1 MSTIENRL
9 PARKRRSAIGPY
21 AYVYGG
27 LVVLLAFSP
36 LFITS
41 SYWLH
46 ILIITFIYIIATVSL
61 RTIVISGQFP
71 LAHAAFMGIG
81 AYASAVVA
89 KDVGWSPWLTI
100 PMGALLAMGFGILIG
115 YPFARLRALYYAMI
129 SLFFGVG
136 MIQVIFVFEKWTLG
150 FSGLSG
156 IPPLFHTISRI
167 PYYYFFLGLT
177 SLSLFVLHRFE
188 YCRIGTTLK
197 AIEQSYLVA
206 ASVGINEARYR
217 VLALA
222 VGCFFAGLAG
232 ATYAHYN
239 STLSYTSFDMLATLW
254 LFLYMLI
261 GGMGTFAGPIV
272 GVLIFMIV
280 PEIFRDLKQFVP
292 YISAAILFIVA
303 FAMPQGL
310 IGLPKLIWSLL
321 KRTWKGDV
329 VTDATGN

>member
-115 YPFARLRALYYAMI
+115 YPFA
-129 SLFFGVG
+129 
-136 MIQVIFVFEKWTLG
+136 
-150 FSGLSG
+150 
-156 IPPLFHTISRI
+156 LFHTISRI